1 MVFHPEVL
9 WAQRSS
15 ESDEKKVSDLRA
27 PIQDLVR
34 GLIPDIHVALQ
45 NILYV
50 TVNLP
55 DIKPE
60 TLKYNLTSTSISFEA
75 KAGKY
80 VHFFSIVAV
89 ARWLRLGRA
98 QRGEGHRGERI
109 CFQLRPL

>member
-1 MVFHPEVL
+1 MAIHPEVL

-60 TLKYNLTSTSISFEA
+60 TIEYNLTATTLSFKA
-75 KAGKY
+75 KAGK
-80 VHFFSIVAV
+80 
-89 ARWLRLGRA
+89 
-98 QRGEGHRGERI
+98 
-109 CFQLRPL
+109 